1 MDFEAK
7 MKELFADE
15 DRARDMARRLMHVAQ
30 NDPHAAAREKDSVL
44 AFIRG
49 PIEKHFRYEEEHLFP
64 ALEEHGLGP
73 EVDVAKKHHATLR
86 QEAVNLENAKDAKG
100 IAQAIYFAARLM
112 LHHTNFEGDYIYPE
126 LSKEQWHALIANTMA
141 DSK

>member
-1 MDFEAK
+1 MDFSAM

-15 DRARDMARRLMHVAQ
+15 DRARDMARRLMHLAQ
-30 NDPHAAAREKDSVL
+30 NDPAAAAREKDSVL

-49 PIEKHFRYEEEHLFP
+49 PIEQHFKYEEDVLFP
-64 ALEEHGLGP
+64 ELEAHGLGP
-73 EVDVAKKHHATLR
+73 EVDVAKKHHASLR
-86 QEAVNLENAKDAKG
+86 QEASNLEGAKDVAG

-126 LSKEQWHALIANTMA
+126 LSKEQWHALLASTMA
-141 DSK
+141 KK

>member
-1 MDFEAK
+1 MDFSVM

-15 DRARDMARRLMHVAQ
+15 DRAREMAKRLMALAQ
-30 NDPHAAAREKDSVL
+30 SDPAAAAREKDSVL

-64 ALEEHGLGP
+64 QLEEHGLGP
-73 EVDVAKKHHATLR
+73 EVDVAKKQHAGLR
-86 QEAVNLENAKDAKG
+86 QEAINLENAKDPQG

-126 LSKEQWHALIANTMA
+126 LSKSQWHALLASTQA
-141 DSK
+141 PK

>member
-1 MDFEAK
+1 MDFAAK

-15 DRARDMARRLMHVAQ
+15 DRARDMARRLMHLAQ
-30 NDPHAAAREKDSVL
+30 NDPTAAAREKDSVL

-73 EVDVAKKHHATLR
+73 EIDVAKKHHAALR
-86 QEAVNLENAKDAKG
+86 QEAANLESAKDTKG

-126 LSKEQWHALIANTMA
+126 LSKEQWHALIASTMA
-141 DSK
+141 DNQ